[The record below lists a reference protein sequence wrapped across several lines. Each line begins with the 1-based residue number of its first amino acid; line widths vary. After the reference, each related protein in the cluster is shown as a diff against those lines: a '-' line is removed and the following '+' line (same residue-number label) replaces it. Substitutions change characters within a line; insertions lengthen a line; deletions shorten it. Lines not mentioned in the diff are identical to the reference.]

1 MSPTPIIEVV
11 TQHAEEAAFL
21 WLLRDLAVGAPH
33 YLLWELA
40 KLDNRVEAHLDGL
53 RIAGDPG
60 WEIGNTGLAEG
71 DAGEVFAAAVLAFE
85 GGQDERIGAVLKAG
99 TAAPDKARG
108 LVSALGWLPFD
119 RVESH
124 IHRLLA
130 ADAPAEHHVGLA
142 ASAVHRRHPG
152 KPLTDALVSADS
164 VLRARALRAAGE
176 LGQVAAR
183 PTVRKSCAA
192 EDPACRFWAN
202 WSVALLGGDK
212 EKEAVAN
219 LQGIAEAKGP
229 YQGRAVQTAM
239 RRLEPRAG
247 KAWQA
252 KLAGKPELLRL
263 AVIGAGALGDPELVP
278 WLIGQ
283 MTAKPLTRVAGEAF
297 SLITG
302 VDLAYQDLDVRPP
315 EDTGAG
321 PTENPADENVA
332 LDLDDN
338 LPWPNPEAVRKWW
351 SANEH
356 RFAKGTRHL
365 LGKPVTPDSLQH
377 VLRTGR
383 QRQRAAAALELVMLQ
398 PEHGLFEVRA
408 PGFRQQTVL
417 G

>member
-1 MSPTPIIEVV
+1 LPVIPVILE
-11 TQHAEEAAFL
+11 QHAEEAAFL
-21 WLLRDLAVGAPH
+21 WLLRDAAVRASHYSLAD
-33 YLLWELA
+33 LA

-60 WEIGNTGLAEG
+60 WEIVNAALAEG
-71 DAGEVFAAAVLAFE
+71 DAGEVFAGAVLAFE

-99 TAAPDKARG
+99 TAAPEKARG

-119 RVESH
+119 QAESH
-124 IHRLLA
+124 THRLLA
-130 ADAPAEHHVGLA
+130 ADAPAERRVGLA
-142 ASAVHRRHPG
+142 ASAVNRRHPG
-152 KPLTDALVSADS
+152 KPLTDALASADPA
-164 VLRARALRAAGE
+164 LRARALRAAGE
-176 LGQVAAR
+176 LGLVAAR

-202 WSVALLGGDK
+202 WSTALLGGDK
-212 EKEAVAN
+212 EKEAVVN

-229 YQGRAVQTAM
+229 YQERAVQTAM

-263 AVIGAGALGDPELVP
+263 AVISAGVLGDPELVP

-283 MTAKPLTRVAGEAF
+283 MTAKPLMRVAGEAF

-332 LDLDDN
+332 MDPDDN

-365 LGKPVTPDSLQH
+365 LGKPVTPDGLQH

-383 QRQRAAAALELVMLQ
+383 QRQRAAAALELALLQ
-398 PEHGLFEVRA
+398 PERGLFEVRA